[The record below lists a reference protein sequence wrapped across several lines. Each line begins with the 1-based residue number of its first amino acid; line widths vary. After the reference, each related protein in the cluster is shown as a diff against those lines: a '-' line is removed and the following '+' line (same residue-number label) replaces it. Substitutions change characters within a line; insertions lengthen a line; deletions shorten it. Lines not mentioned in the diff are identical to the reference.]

1 MGCVLTC
8 PDVFKQ
14 LTCTRNQKPSLAICF
29 EVFLGLSMMFM
40 YLFFVCHHVIICT
53 MPQLKS
59 IYRIKSQRKWSGPNN
74 FRGVSALQLVLLLLY
89 SKHQIGVS
97 LTPNNY
103 DIWNA
108 VQRTSTASRK
118 RSGPCI
124 QGAPVLVHPVVCCR
138 FVWLSKHSINIIL
151 VPFFDCTFLAWQKN
165 PAKRLFTFSFV
176 WKRIGFKGTPRWP
189 TVRFIPPSPTST
201 IPYFLFLA
209 YHGNPTVGGG

>member
-1 MGCVLTC
+1 MIGSQQLPRSIGTSTVHCYSSTQNIRS
-8 PDVFKQ
+8 VFRWRQ
-14 LTCTRNQKPSLAICF
+14 TD
-29 EVFLGLSMMFM
+29 
-40 YLFFVCHHVIICT
+40 
-53 MPQLKS
+53 
-59 IYRIKSQRKWSGPNN
+59 
-74 FRGVSALQLVLLLLY
+74 
-89 SKHQIGVS
+89 
-97 LTPNNY
+97 Y